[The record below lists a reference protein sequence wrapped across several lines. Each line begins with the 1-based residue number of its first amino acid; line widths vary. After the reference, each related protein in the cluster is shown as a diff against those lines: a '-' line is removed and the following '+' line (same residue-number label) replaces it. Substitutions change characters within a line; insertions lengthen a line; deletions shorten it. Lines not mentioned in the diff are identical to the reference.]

1 MKTSEIVLDYLS
13 KFGPSR
19 VVDLSAAL
27 DLTPADIRYQLKI
40 LISTGLVQ
48 SVNPEPTLVRG
59 RPAKR
64 FAVICNVSAENVFF
78 LLDLFAD
85 QIMNVFPHLSTEEI
99 AGKMWKR
106 FRKKLLLSPSPYEKV
121 TRLLNFLDS
130 FGVKTTWEAGKLG
143 PDIKVTQNPYQT
155 KLNPR
160 MSHVLA
166 DSIVNLALQDAI
178 KN

>member
-1 MKTSEIVLDYLS
+1 MKTSDIVLDYLS

-19 VVDLSAAL
+19 VVELSASL
-27 DLTPADIRYQLKI
+27 DLTPADIRYQLKT

-48 SVNPEPTLVRG
+48 SVNPDPALARG

-64 FAVICNVSAENVFF
+64 FEVITTISIESVVV

-85 QIMNVFPHLSTEEI
+85 QIKIGFPKLSTEEI

-106 FRKKLLLSPSPYEKV
+106 FRKKLLLSPSPYEKI
-121 TRLLNFLDS
+121 TRLLKFLDS
-130 FGVKTTWEAGKLG
+130 IGVKTTWEAGKLG
-143 PDIKVTQNPYQT
+143 PEIKVTHNPYQT
-155 KLNPR
+155 NLNPR
-160 MSHVLA
+160 ISYILA
-166 DSIVNLALQDAI
+166 DSIVNLVLQDAL